1 MQSQESSHPSAAD
14 EGRLLRRVT
23 AASVAVAALLII
35 AKALAFLATGSVSLL
50 ASLVDS
56 LIDSAASL
64 INLLA
69 VRYALTPADHEHR
82 FGHGKAE
89 SLAGLMQALFIVA
102 SSAYL
107 IHEAVHRLFD
117 PEPVRAY
124 GLGIAVMLFSLV
136 ATTALV
142 TFQRHVIRRTHS
154 AAIKADSLHYQAD
167 ILGNLAVLLA
177 LFLTQWGW
185 RSADPILALAI
196 AAYLLFSTREIITQA
211 MNELLDRE
219 LPEQQRLRILR
230 IAGDHPAVQ
239 GVHDLR
245 TRRAGRTVIIQL
257 HIELDDQ
264 MPLVRSHRIADE
276 VEAAIRSEIRGAD
289 VVIHQDPVG
298 VVEQRLDERVLP
310 PEDSDRSPPQ
320 AAD

>member
-1 MQSQESSHPSAAD
+1 M
-14 EGRLLRRVT
+14 
-23 AASVAVAALLII
+23 ASVAVAAVLIT

-64 INLLA
+64 INLFA

-89 SLAGLMQALFIVA
+89 SLAGLMQTLFIVA

-107 IHEAVHRLFD
+107 IHEAIHRLFE
-117 PEPVRAY
+117 PEPVARY
-124 GLGIAVMLFSLV
+124 GLGIAVMVFSLL
-136 ATTALV
+136 ATTGLV
-142 TFQRHVIRRTHS
+142 TFQRYVIRRTHS

-167 ILGNLAVLLA
+167 LLGNAAVLLA
-177 LFLTQWGW
+177 LFLAQWGW
-185 RSADPILALAI
+185 SIADPILALFI

-211 MNELLDRE
+211 LNELLDRE
-219 LPEQQRLRILR
+219 LPEEQRLMILQ
-230 IAGDHPAVQ
+230 IAGDHPSVQ

-245 TRRAGRTVIIQL
+245 TRRAGRTVIVQL

-264 MPLVRSHRIADE
+264 MPLIQSHHVADE
-276 VEAAIRSEIRGAD
+276 VEAAIRARVRGAD

-298 VVEQRLDERVLP
+298 IVEPRLDEKVLP
-310 PEDSDRSPPQ
+310 QDN
-320 AAD
+320 AAPDANETSS